1 MTVTIVDAARP
12 VTGGVGTHLAS
23 ACPPHL
29 DNRPQVPVALG
40 SGLCH
45 IPPEGGRASVPGGL
59 GRCSMAVCRTGEG
72 ALR

>member
-12 VTGGVGTHLAS
+12 MTGGVDTHLAS

-29 DNRPQVPVALG
+29 DNRPQAPVALG
-40 SGLCH
+40 SDLCH
-45 IPPEGGRASVPGGL
+45 IPPEGGRASVPGGP